1 MKENGSKVYNPAAG
15 ERGKKAVAV
24 GFAVGLALFGLAL
37 FAQELAHYVGVIN
50 VELPVRVFKGTAF
63 VDHLIIDDF
72 EVYDDGKLQQIEA
85 VYLVKKTDITREEG
99 KKGGPPLGV
108 RPQVARQFVLFFEMS
123 DYLSEIDPTIDYF
136 FDRVLLPGDGLMVM
150 TPLKNYN
157 LKAEALAK
165 KPKDKV
171 KEELRGILRRDI
183 LIGGTEYQTTLDDM
197 YRDLARKSAGEV
209 DLPLD
214 QKLYAYQ
221 MYLQKLEHL
230 RKVDE
235 KSLIQFAAVLKSM
248 PGQKNVYLFYQRENV
263 PQFSPKAE
271 MEQMAANS
279 DIAITLGFLQNFL
292 LFNREPAFNVDAV
305 KKAYADSSIAVH
317 FLYLTK
323 MPAVRVPVTQYKA
336 AEHGGN
342 GDDDLTMTERSEDI
356 FSAFNEVALATGGIS
371 DSSANAAAAFARA
384 VDASENYYLLYFK
397 PRDVKIDGRFHEIT
411 VKVKGG
417 GYRVTHRAGY
427 FANQ

>member
-1 MKENGSKVYNPAAG
+1 MRRNETNIHKP
-15 ERGKKAVAV
+15 AVA
-24 GFAVGLALFGLAL
+24 GRRNKALGIGIAGGLALLGLAL
-37 FAQELAHYVGVIN
+37 FAQELAHFVGVIN
-50 VELPVRVFKGTAF
+50 VEVPVRVFKGDAF
-63 VDHLIIDDF
+63 VDYLTIDDF
-72 EVYDDGKLQQIEA
+72 EVTDDGKPQQLEA

-108 RPQVARQFVLFFEMS
+108 KPQVARQFVLFFEMS

-136 FDRVLLPGDGLMVM
+136 FDRVLLPGDGLMVL
-150 TPLKNYN
+150 TPMKNYN

-183 LIGGTEYQTTLDDM
+183 LIGGMEYRTILDDM
-197 YRDLARKSAGEV
+197 YRELARKPMGEV

-214 QKLYAYQ
+214 QKFQVYD

-248 PGQKNVYLFYQRENV
+248 PGQKNVYMFYQRENV
-263 PQFSPKAE
+263 PQFSPKIE
-271 MEQMAANS
+271 LERMVANN
-279 DIAITLGFLQNFL
+279 DIVMTLGFLQNFQ
-292 LFNREPAFNVDAV
+292 LFSREPSFNVDAV

-323 MPAVRVPVTQYKA
+323 MPAVRIPVTQYKA
-336 AEHGGN
+336 AEQGGVLM
-342 GDDDLTMTERSEDI
+342 DELTMAERSEDI
-356 FSAFNEVALATGGIS
+356 FSAFNEVARATGGIS
-371 DSSANAAAAFARA
+371 DSSANAASAFARA

-397 PRDVKIDGRFHEIT
+397 PRDVKADGKFHEIT

-427 FANQ
+427 FATQ